1 MIQRL
6 DQDVQ
11 RKFDNVSLTLSLFGL
26 RPCDQSLRKCF
37 YPGFYSPR
45 PAEFKIH
52 EQTLSQEETSV
63 HLSAKQNQVASVI
76 SGRLQQQAQI

>member
-37 YPGFYSPR
+37 YSPR

-63 HLSAKQNQVASVI
+63 LLSAKQNQVASVI